1 MDGAR
6 ALGRMV
12 HDAYRWPLRVVRR
25 GAVDGDGR
33 GDGCLVYQTASV
45 ALVWSFFLSLYLFSG
60 LGVPFDSIR
69 SANLHFY
76 CRMNP
81 VWLCRRAMDG
91 GVCSCATQHCLHAN
105 SLFCD
110 GCMG

>member
-25 GAVDGDGR
+25 GAVDGNGG

-45 ALVWSFFLSLYLFSG
+45 AFVWSFLFC
-60 LGVPFDSIR
+60 LFICFRVLAYDSI
-69 SANLHFY
+69 S
-76 CRMNP
+76 
-81 VWLCRRAMDG
+81 
-91 GVCSCATQHCLHAN
+91 
-105 SLFCD
+105 
-110 GCMG
+110 